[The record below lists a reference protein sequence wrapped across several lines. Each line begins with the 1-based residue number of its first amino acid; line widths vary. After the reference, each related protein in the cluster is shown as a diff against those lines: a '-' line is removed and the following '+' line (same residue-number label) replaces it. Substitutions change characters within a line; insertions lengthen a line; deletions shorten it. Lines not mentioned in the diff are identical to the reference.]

1 MTPRASLEIQIV
13 EVQVGPWTSM
23 DDVTMRKN
31 AAHACVRSRSVP
43 TYVQEGH
50 VRETTGTEGMHG
62 MAVPLTH

>member
-31 AAHACVRSRSVP
+31 AAHACVRER
-43 TYVQEGH
+43 TQCAH
-50 VRETTGTEGMHG
+50 IR
-62 MAVPLTH
+62 ARRACA